1 MFLTK
6 RSNGNYYIFYERNG
20 KRTCISTKTKYKS
33 EALKFLSNFGKELK
47 ERQKIKSIPISIRE
61 FMFVFFRYSETVHS
75 PNTTETYKVTF
86 KMLLNYLGDIPLTNL
101 THQILDLYF
110 QERIRLVSI
119 YVAQRDL
126 SNISSFFNYAIRQGY
141 ALENPIRHFK
151 RFKLPEKQP
160 IFFTENEFALLVNAI
175 EDEDL
180 KDLATFAV
188 QTGLRQMELI
198 TLQWDQINLVNRNLL
213 LDNRNCLT
221 KSKKVR
227 NVPLSS
233 TAIKILERR
242 ILRKSYGTVFT
253 FLGKKIDQNFIS
265 HKFKKYIRKL
275 PINPKLNFHSF
286 RHTFASWLVQ
296 RGVSIY
302 VVSRLLGHSDIKTT
316 QIYAHL
322 RSDDLLTAVEIL
334 NLN

>member
-6 RSNGNYYIFYERNG
+6 RSNGNYYVFYERNG
-20 KRTCISTKTKYKS
+20 KRTCISTKSKYKS
-33 EALKFLSNFGKELK
+33 EAIKFLSNFEKELK
-47 ERQKIKSIPISIRE
+47 ERQKTKVISISLKE

-110 QERIRLVSI
+110 QERIRSVSI

-126 SNISSFFNYAIRQGY
+126 SNISSFFNYAIKNGY

-160 IFFTENEFALLVNAI
+160 IFYSESEFQLLLNSI
-175 EDEDL
+175 EDDDL
-180 KDLATFAV
+180 KDLAIFAI

-198 TLQWDQINLVNRNLL
+198 TLQWDQINLINKNLI
-213 LDNRNCLT
+213 LDNRNSLT

-233 TAIKILERR
+233 TAIKILEKR
-242 ILRKSYGTVFT
+242 ILLKSYGHVFT
-253 FLGKKIDQNFIS
+253 FRGKKINQNFIS
-265 HKFKKYIRKL
+265 HRFKEYIRKL

-286 RHTFASWLVQ
+286 RHTFASWMVQ

-322 RSDDLLTAVEIL
+322 RSDDLQSAVETLIL
-334 NLN
+334 N